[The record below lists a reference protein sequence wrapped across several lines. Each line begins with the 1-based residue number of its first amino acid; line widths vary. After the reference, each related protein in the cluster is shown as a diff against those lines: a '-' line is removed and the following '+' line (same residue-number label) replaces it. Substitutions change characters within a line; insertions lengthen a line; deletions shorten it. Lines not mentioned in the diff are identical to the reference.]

1 MSLGSKGLFSFRR
14 RCNTYHRYIVSFR
27 RWNRLYMKHRCWHQ
41 YRTHSSLG
49 NLEQRIITIL
59 YSKYGKNGNRFSISF
74 WLNYTL
80 ELDGFSIKLFQYFL
94 CALWTSSRKPS
105 QALKVLCAGIHITL
119 ISKEQKYQHSPI
131 LDIQILKSQL
141 LLNIR
146 DFVRLFCEIWPFHIV
161 PQMGI
166 RLSKSLWNFHL
177 SVMSHLSCSW
187 MVTDD

>member
-80 ELDGFSIKLFQYFL
+80 ELDGFSIKLFQCFL

-105 QALKVLCAGIHITL
+105 QALKVLCAGIHIVL

-131 LDIQILKSQL
+131 LDHTNTQISIVAKYQ
-141 LLNIR
+141 R
-146 DFVRLFCEIWPFHIV
+146 FCETI
-161 PQMGI
+161 
-166 RLSKSLWNFHL
+166 LWNLTLPHSPTNGDKAFK
-177 SVMSHLSCSW
+177 
-187 MVTDD
+187 VTLEFPSKCDVTP